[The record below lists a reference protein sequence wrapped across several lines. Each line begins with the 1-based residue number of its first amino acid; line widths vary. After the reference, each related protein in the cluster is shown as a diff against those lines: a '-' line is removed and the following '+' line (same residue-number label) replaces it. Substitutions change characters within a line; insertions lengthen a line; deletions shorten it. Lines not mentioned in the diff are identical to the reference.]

1 MKKALKVKFNPMK
14 QLLKLLKKT
23 KVTLKKINQP
33 PILKQLKKKNCF
45 C

>member
-1 MKKALKVKFNPMK
+1 MKKALKMKFNPMR
-14 QLLKLLKKT
+14 QQLKLLKKT

-33 PILKQLKKKNCF
+33 LILKQLRRKNCF